1 MTHTM
6 EIDGVE
12 VAFSEGETILEIAQ
26 RHQKEIPTLCYDPR
40 LEPFGGCRLCIVELE
55 GARNPVASCTTKA
68 TAGMVVRTTTDTIEA
83 YRKTLLE
90 MVVSENRE
98 VDVSPLRGYASG
110 ELADLRDKYGV
121 NGTSITGATSG
132 TSKTDDDNPF
142 ILRDYELCISCYRC
156 VRVCAEQEG
165 DHAINV
171 MSRGFH
177 TQITTEF
184 DGLLKDSACT
194 FCGQC
199 IQTCPTGALAD
210 KKALRAVDEVEDAVP
225 DKTRTI
231 CPYCGVG
238 CSVDI
243 LTKNEKI
250 VGIHPAMDGPANQGA
265 LCVKGQ
271 FAYDFVQHPDRL
283 KTPLIRGTMAN
294 STKPH
299 GKRLSTEPLKG
310 FGKSMLNT
318 VGIASTVLPL
328 DAHPVK
334 RRISCRSLSAQASGQ
349 ITSTIAAVPDT
360 PRPLPV
366 WQRQSDVAR
375 CLIHSLTCK
384 SRMLFSASAR
394 I

>member
-1 MTHTM
+1 METRTMTQQM
-6 EIDGVE
+6 DIDGVE
-12 VAFSEGETILEIAQ
+12 VAFSEGETVLEVAQ
-26 RHQKEIPTLCYDPR
+26 RHQKDIPTLCYDPR

-68 TAGMVVRTTTDTIEA
+68 ASGMVIRTSTDTIEA

-90 MVVSENRE
+90 MVISENRE
-98 VDVSPLRGYASG
+98 VDVHPLRGYASG
-110 ELADLRDKYGV
+110 ELATLRDKYEI
-121 NGTSITGATSG
+121 NDTSIIGAKSG
-132 TSKTDDDNPF
+132 ASKSDDNPF

-171 MSRGFH
+171 MNRGFR

-184 DGLLKDSACT
+184 DGILKDSACT

-210 KKALRAVDEVEDAVP
+210 KKALRAVDEVADAP
-225 DKTRTI
+225 LNKTRTI

-238 CSVDI
+238 CSVDV
-243 LTKNEKI
+243 LTNDEKI

-283 KTPLIRGTMAN
+283 NTPLVRGEDGELHEAAWEDALDIAAEGFR
-294 STKPH
+294 KAHDEH
-299 GKRLSTEPLKG
+299 GRYSIY
-310 FGKSMLNT
+310 
-318 VGIASTVLPL
+318 GIASGRAP
-328 DAHPVK
+328 
-334 RRISCRSLSAQASGQ
+334 SE
-349 ITSTIAAVPDT
+349 AAYLMQKFIRAGFGTNYIDN
-360 PRPLPV
+360 
-366 WQRQSDVAR
+366 
-375 CLIHSLTCK
+375 C
-384 SRMLFSASAR
+384 SRA
-394 I
+394 

>member
-1 MTHTM
+1 MTHKM

-12 VAFSEGETILEIAQ
+12 VAFSEGETILEVAQ
-26 RHQKEIPTLCYDPR
+26 RHEKEIPTLCYDPR

-55 GARNPVASCTTKA
+55 GARNPVASCTTK
-68 TAGMVVRTTTDTIEA
+68 TTEGMVVRTATDTIEA

-110 ELADLRDKYGV
+110 ELADLRDRYTV
-121 NGTSITGATSG
+121 NGTHIPGAKSG
-132 TSKTDDDNPF
+132 TNKTDENPF

-171 MSRGFH
+171 MNRGFH

-210 KKALRAVDEVEDAVP
+210 KKALRAADEIGDAIP

-243 LTKNEKI
+243 LTQDEKI

-271 FAYDFVQHPDRL
+271 FAYDFVHHSDRL
-283 KTPLIRGTMAN
+283 KTPLVRGDDGDLHEATWEDALD
-294 STKPH
+294 KAAE
-299 GKRLSTEPLKG
+299 GFRKG
-310 FGKSMLNT
+310 
-318 VGIASTVLPL
+318 
-328 DAHPVK
+328 
-334 RRISCRSLSAQASGQ
+334 
-349 ITSTIAAVPDT
+349 
-360 PRPLPV
+360 
-366 WQRQSDVAR
+366 QR
-375 CLIHSLTCK
+375 
-384 SRMLFSASAR
+384 
-394 I
+394 

>member
-1 MTHTM
+1 MTHKI

-12 VAFSEGETILEIAQ
+12 VAFSEGETILEIAE

-68 TAGMVVRTTTDTIEA
+68 TPGMVVRTATDTIEA

-110 ELADLRDKYGV
+110 ELTDLRDRYEID
-121 NGTSITGATSG
+121 GTPRITGATSG
-132 TSKTDDDNPF
+132 TSKTDDNPF

-171 MSRGFH
+171 MNRGFH

-199 IQTCPTGALAD
+199 IQTCPTGALGD
-210 KKALRAVDEVEDAVP
+210 KKALRAADDVADAVP
-225 DKTRTI
+225 NKTRTI

-238 CSVDI
+238 CSVDV
-243 LTKNEKI
+243 LTSNEKI

-283 KTPLIRGTMAN
+283 KTPLVRGEDGELHEATWEAALD
-294 STKPH
+294 KAAEGYRKVYAEH
-299 GKRLSTEPLKG
+299 GRHSIY
-310 FGKSMLNT
+310 
-318 VGIASTVLPL
+318 GIASGRAP
-328 DAHPVK
+328 
-334 RRISCRSLSAQASGQ
+334 SE
-349 ITSTIAAVPDT
+349 AAYLMQKFIRTGFGTNYIDN
-360 PRPLPV
+360 
-366 WQRQSDVAR
+366 
-375 CLIHSLTCK
+375 C
-384 SRMLFSASAR
+384 SRA
-394 I
+394 

>member
-1 MTHTM
+1 MTHKI
-6 EIDGVE
+6 EIDGIE
-12 VAFSEGETILEIAQ
+12 VDFSEGETILEVAQ
-26 RHQKEIPTLCYDPR
+26 RYEKEIPTLCYDPR
-40 LEPFGGCRLCIVELE
+40 LEPLGGCRLCIVELE

-68 TAGMVVRTTTDTIEA
+68 TPGMVVRTSTDTIET

-90 MVVSENRE
+90 MVVGENRE
-98 VDVSPLRGYASG
+98 VDVSPLRGYAAG
-110 ELADLRDKYGV
+110 ELAGLRDRYEI
-121 NGTSITGATSG
+121 NGGSITGAMSG
-132 TSKTDDDNPF
+132 RSKTDDDNPF

-171 MSRGFH
+171 MNRGFH

-210 KKALRAVDEVEDAVP
+210 KKALRALDEVADAVP
-225 DKTRTI
+225 EKTRTI

-238 CSVDI
+238 CSVDV

-283 KTPLIRGTMAN
+283 KTPLVRGEDGELQEATWEDALDKAAEGFRKVNATHGRHSIYGVASGRAPSEAAYLMQKFIRV
-294 STKPH
+294 
-299 GKRLSTEPLKG
+299 G
-310 FGKSMLNT
+310 FGTNY
-318 VGIASTVLPL
+318 I
-328 DAHPVK
+328 DN
-334 RRISCRSLSAQASGQ
+334 C
-349 ITSTIAAVPDT
+349 
-360 PRPLPV
+360 
-366 WQRQSDVAR
+366 
-375 CLIHSLTCK
+375 
-384 SRMLFSASAR
+384 SRA
-394 I
+394 